1 GEEAEVAVPLRGS
14 AAEVTRVLDRRVDHD
29 ASLIDRG
36 LEAEVDAAEQAEGDG
51 DRLSHPGCTA
61 AERDRATLDEE
72 PLADARD
79 ESPLVVDAERAR
91 SLASDPDVL
100 HVVCVFDEEVVH
112 GIALP
117 DVEDHVDPFVEP

>member
-1 GEEAEVAVPLRGS
+1 SPPTFTVFPYTTLFRSERGRGEEAEVAVPLRGS

-61 AERDRATLDEE
+61 AERRSEE
-72 PLADARD
+72 HTSELQSR
-79 ESPLVVDAERAR
+79 ENLV
-91 SLASDPDVL
+91 
-100 HVVCVFDEEVVH
+100 
-112 GIALP
+112 
-117 DVEDHVDPFVEP
+117 